1 MFLSLQYNVYKMKR
15 IILFLYLFCTILLQ
29 AQEQK
34 NITFLDN
41 WNEDTLVTNT
51 SNVRYSGCWGF
62 TRNNSE
68 YAIIGSTE
76 GTHFFKLSNEN
87 ELIQCGF
94 VEGRFNS
101 SQVVHREFKTFGNYA
116 YSICDEGNSSLQII
130 DLSYLPDSVVKVAD
144 LQNLYFGKIH
154 NLTIDTANAL
164 LYACLVTPIV
174 AGSELSLVPLRVF
187 SLADPINPVLLW
199 EGPSDIPIVHDC
211 YVRDNIAL
219 LNCGDEGLRVYD
231 FTNPSTPN
239 YINNLTFYQDQGYNH
254 QGWLSPDGLT
264 YVFADETNGKRV
276 KKCIVGSDYS
286 IQVQSFFGTNYEN
299 NSVPHNIMCTDQ
311 FAFVA
316 YYNEGLRIFDI
327 RNAPIE
333 IASYDTYPTSSIFKM
348 NGAWGVFSNYLSGR
362 IIVSDRQ
369 NGLFLL
375 HFDQSVF
382 MNEAADEFSV
392 YPNPA
397 SKKGEFIVRSAYDE
411 IAEFT
416 VTLYNNAGE
425 LIMTEKISNQSYGS
439 FSTPEISGFYIIK
452 IAFVNYLG
460 EQEIVV
466 QKLISQ

>member
-1 MFLSLQYNVYKMKR
+1 MKR

-87 ELIQCGF
+87 KLIQCGF

-116 YSICDEGNSSLQII
+116 YSICDEGNSSMQII

-144 LQNLYFGKIH
+144 LQNLYFGKTH
-154 NLTIDTANAL
+154 NLTIDTTNAL

-174 AGSELSLVPLRVF
+174 AGSPLSLVPLRVF

-231 FTNPSTPN
+231 FTNPSTPI

-299 NSVPHNIMCTDQ
+299 NSVPHNIMCTNQ

-397 SKKGEFIVRSAYDE
+397 SKNGKFIVRSAYDE

-416 VTLYNNAGE
+416 VTLYNIAGE

-439 FSTPEISGFYIIK
+439 FSTPEISGLYTVK

>member
-1 MFLSLQYNVYKMKR
+1 MKR

-62 TRNNSE
+62 TRNAAE

-76 GTHFFKLSNEN
+76 GTHFFRLSTEN
-87 ELIQCGF
+87 KLIQCGF

-144 LQNLYFGKIH
+144 LQDLNFGKIH
-154 NLTIDTANAL
+154 NLSIDTANAL

-174 AGSELSLVPLRVF
+174 AGSPLSLVPLRVF
-187 SLADPINPVLLW
+187 SLADPLNPVLLW

-211 YVRDNIAL
+211 YVRDNIAI

-231 FTNPSTPN
+231 FTNPSTPS

-276 KKCIVGSDYS
+276 KKCTVGSDYS
-286 IQVQSFFGTNYEN
+286 INVQSFFGTNYEN
-299 NSVPHNIMCTDQ
+299 NSVSHNIMCTNQ

-333 IASYDTYPTSSIFKM
+333 IASYDTYPTSSNFKM

-369 NGLFLL
+369 NGLFLF
-375 HFDQSVF
+375 HFDQSIF
-382 MNEAADEFSV
+382 INEASDEFNI

-397 SKKGEFIVRSAYDE
+397 SKNGKFIVRSAFDE

-416 VTLYNNAGE
+416 VKIYNNTGE

-439 FSTPEISGFYIIK
+439 FSTPEVSGLYTVK